1 MAVNPVIWYNYDD
14 VGGKLEGK
22 EIMKKAVILLTA
34 VMLTQFIFLQMTVWA
49 YTMAA
54 GDPVSSQDG
63 SSPQTQEAEELLQQ
77 SINELIREDYTQL
90 IYNEAFPGEVS
101 GLWLPDQTAPF
112 FEGFEKEEL
121 KKALSLRYTGENI
134 PAVSTAKAAGSSSPG
149 KILDGQTVT
158 LIPLQRFTIQFYGP
172 FTMKNSIFNSDRGM
186 ITVRKPNG
194 EVRYFQD
201 SVVRITPA
209 GKLTAIGLGTTHIAA
224 ASADGRWIRGFTVT
238 VTEYPKTVLYLNRGE
253 VKKLKF
259 YRTKPSKMI
268 FATSDPLITGMVN
281 GGIVSGNN
289 IGAAS
294 VVGLYD
300 PFKTGKGFAYGVFV
314 FVEDPFLL
322 FTNGL
327 VPANKALTHASLNMF
342 CGQTSQILM
351 GGVYHLPVYRSSNPG
366 IVTVNEAGMITA
378 IRPGNAS
385 ITARINGKT
394 FTVSVR
400 VQ

>member
-1 MAVNPVIWYNYDD
+1 
-14 VGGKLEGK
+14 
-22 EIMKKAVILLTA
+22 
-34 VMLTQFIFLQMTVWA
+34 MLTQFIFPQWLIWA
-49 YTMAA
+49 HTETAR
-54 GDPVSSQDG
+54 DPAFSQDAPA
-63 SSPQTQEAEELLQQ
+63 PQAQKAEELLQK

-90 IYNEAFPGEVS
+90 IYNEAFPGEPS
-101 GLWLPDQTAPF
+101 ELGLPDQTAPF
-112 FEGFEKEEL
+112 FDGFEKEEL
-121 KKALSLRYTGENI
+121 KKALSSIYSGEDI
-134 PAVSTAKAAGSSSPG
+134 PAVSANQKAAGTSSPG

-158 LIPLQRFTIQFYGP
+158 LIPLQKFTVQFYGP
-172 FTMKNSIFNSDRGM
+172 FTMKNSIWNSDQGM

-201 SVVRITPA
+201 SVVRINPS

-300 PFKTGKGFAYGVFV
+300 PFKTGKGFTYGVFV

-327 VPANKALTHASLNMF
+327 VPANKALTRASLSMS
-342 CGQTSQILM
+342 CGQTGQILM

-366 IVTVNEAGMITA
+366 IAAVNEAGIITA
-378 IRPGNAS
+378 IRPGNAAV
-385 ITARINGKT
+385 TARINGKT
-394 FTVSVR
+394 FTVNVKVR
-400 VQ
+400 